1 MHFSLLQTRT
11 RGIDQFHQVTLL
23 KKQINMKYLIITSLY
38 TSIIA
43 VTTTQSELFPIL
55 FSTAGILLL
64 YWFLSHSFAMRKEI
78 AFLKEEN
85 QYFMDSFRNIRTPIT
100 LLHTPLKSTYS
111 NNCPDNIKKELS
123 LAIRNIDCLN
133 DHLTRLM
140 DLKQIAAHSQKM
152 NITEH
157 ELGNFLKNKISS
169 LKDHAANRHIKLE
182 IQTEFKYASVWID
195 QSKIS
200 PVIEKF
206 IKNIIDHT
214 EYSKKVI
221 IHASLCNKYWII
233 KVSYTGNENLMKCYK
248 CSGKHLIKQKTESKY
263 YFAKSALCKKL
274 TEICNGKILINNS
287 CHTITLRFPV
297 KPSYENVSERSLVHI
312 EKNIEEEK
320 IDALFH
326 KSSQKRNSSRPVVIM
341 VDSNEEFRSY
351 LETCLSEEYIVRGF
365 ENGADALGYIK
376 DEHPDLV
383 ICDTVLNGMGGDE
396 LSSRLKTSKETS
408 IIPVILYGSHIDA
421 DQRSK
426 REASLADTFMHTPFH
441 VEDLKIEIAVL
452 IRNSRLLRKAFLH
465 KVFGEHFLQ
474 VQPTE
479 MIKEATEGSKSLLIN
494 EVKEYILERI
504 EKEDLTIDAIA
515 SHLKM
520 SRTKFYNKWK
530 SVTGEAPTVFIE
542 AVRMEKA
549 HELLESGKYPVGTI
563 PEMIGLKDVK
573 NFRNRYKEYFG
584 ITPKE
589 SIKKK

>member
-1 MHFSLLQTRT
+1 
-11 RGIDQFHQVTLL
+11 
-23 KKQINMKYLIITSLY
+23 MKYLIITSLY
-38 TSIIA
+38 TSIIV
-43 VTTTQSELFPIL
+43 VTTTQSELLPIL

-64 YWFLSHSFAMRKEI
+64 YWLLSHSLAMRKEI

-111 NNCPDNIKKELS
+111 NNCPDIIKKDLS

-140 DLKQIAAHSQKM
+140 DLKQIATHSKRM
-152 NITEH
+152 NITEY

-206 IKNIIDHT
+206 IKNIIDH
-214 EYSKKVI
+214 
-221 IHASLCNKYWII
+221 ASLCNKYWKI

-274 TEICNGKILINNS
+274 TEICNGEILINNS

-376 DEHPDLV
+376 GEHPDLV

-474 VQPTE
+474 VQPVE
-479 MIKEATEGSKSLLIN
+479 IIKEATEGAKNSLIN
-494 EVKEYILERI
+494 EVKDYILERI
-504 EKEDLTIDAIA
+504 EHEDLTIDAIA
-515 SHLKM
+515 SHLRM
-520 SRTKFYNKWK
+520 SRTKFYNRWK
-530 SVTGEAPTVFIE
+530 TLTGEAPTVFIE
-542 AVRMEKA
+542 AIRMEKA